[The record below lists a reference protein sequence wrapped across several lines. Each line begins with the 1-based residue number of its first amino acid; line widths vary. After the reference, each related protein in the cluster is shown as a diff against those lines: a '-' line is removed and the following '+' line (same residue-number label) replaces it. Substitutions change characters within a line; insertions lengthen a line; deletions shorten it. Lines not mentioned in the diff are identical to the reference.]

1 MLILVLDPSGLT
13 LDWCL
18 RCMAAGHTVKL
29 YTKGSRSSHIGEG
42 LVDKV
47 TNWRPYVKIADLIFV
62 SDNLELMD
70 EMQELIGDQ
79 INLDTNAYL
88 RKLLS
93 RVDGKL
99 RQKNMRKN
107 YDAS

>member
-29 YTKGSRSSHIGEG
+29 YTKGSRSSHIGAG

-47 TNWRPYVKIADLIFV
+47 TNWRQYAKVADLIF
-62 SDNLELMD
+62 SADNLELMD
-70 EMQELIGDQ
+70 EIGR
-79 INLDTNAYL
+79 AH
-88 RKLLS
+88 
-93 RVDGKL
+93 V
-99 RQKNMRKN
+99 
-107 YDAS
+107 